1 MSSRNLLPLCE
12 SVSCSVV
19 PNSLQ
24 PHRLYLA
31 SLLCLWNSPGK
42 NIGVGRHSLLQG
54 YSRPRDQTQVS
65 CTPGRFFTI
74 WDTREALCLLSSK
87 FSLRLC
93 LIDSLLEFVP
103 FSNPLITL
111 GCQKTGMPSEKET
124 TTFFFPPT
132 KWKGKI
138 VKTNKQK
145 RKRKLIKQH
154 QPKFLK
160 VYWELTV
167 CKN

>member
-1 MSSRNLLPLCE
+1 MKVLVVQSCPTLYNPTDCIWPVSS
-12 SVSCSVV
+12 VYGI
-19 PNSLQ
+19 LQ
-24 PHRLYLA
+24 ERILEWVDIPFSR
-31 SLLCLWNSPGK
+31 
-42 NIGVGRHSLLQG
+42 R

-65 CTPGRFFTI
+65 CTAGRFFTI
-74 WDTREALCLLSSK
+74 WATREALCLLSSK

-138 VKTNKQK
+138 VKTSKQK